1 MLNYR
6 QFYMI
11 LVISIFYG
19 GTISDIMDNFDIKI
33 LSKLLNNCRESDRQ
47 IGIDLG
53 MSGGAVNARIR
64 KMQKLEILEEFTV
77 QVEPPVLGYGVLYFV
92 ISGENMKEI
101 LEQVSLVGEPHFVA
115 PCVGGITVC
124 SIIVKENLE
133 QKIELA
139 KKLMKDFKLL
149 SIFEAEN
156 PGFNTNLTKTDLEI
170 LDELLKDPRQKI
182 EIIAKNTKMSTKT
195 ITRCIEKLHKNE
207 GIKFTAI
214 YDPKKIKKFIPYAI
228 MTWIESDLKETLEKM
243 NEKFSNT
250 YLQIPFIAKNQ
261 IVLFMYS
268 NNIYKIDELTQKV
281 RNIKNVKSADLFI
294 PKKISFYN
302 NWLKKTII
310 DFKKSS
316 KLHLTYQTN

>member
-11 LVISIFYG
+11 LVISMFYG
-19 GTISDIMDNFDIKI
+19 GIKSDKMDNFDIQI
-33 LSKLLNNCRESDRQ
+33 LSRLLNNCRESDRQ
-47 IGIDLG
+47 IGLELG
-53 MSGGAVNARIR
+53 MSGGAVNSRIR
-64 KMQKLEILEEFTV
+64 KMQKLEIIEKFFV
-77 QVEPPVLGYGVLYFV
+77 KVEPPVLGYGILYFV
-92 ISGENMKEI
+92 VSGENMKEV
-101 LEQVSLVGEPHFVA
+101 LEQVSLVGEPNFVV

-139 KKLMKDFKLL
+139 KKLMKDFKVL

-156 PGFNTNLTKTDLEI
+156 PGFKRNLTKTDLQI
-170 LDELLKDPRQKI
+170 LDELIKYPRQKI
-182 EIIAKNTKMSTKT
+182 ETIAKNTKMSTKT
-195 ITRCIEKLHKNE
+195 ITRCIEKLQKNE
-207 GIKFTAI
+207 GIQFTTL
-214 YDPKKIKKFIPYAI
+214 YDPKKIKKYIPYAI
-228 MTWIESDLKETLEKM
+228 ITWVEGDLKEMLEKM
-243 NEKFSNT
+243 NKEFSNT

-281 RNIKNVKSADLFI
+281 RNLKNVKSADLFI
-294 PKKISFYN
+294 PKKISFYDE
-302 NWLKKTII
+302 WVKTAII